1 LGGAPATPYLQGD
14 KSSLCKNH
22 SVQLFSDADHSPL
35 LGRNTQPSLPPNLH
49 AWAATQDY
57 LNLGAITSCL
67 RPYAAHF
74 IGRLITQDSILHREP
89 CGYTNQPTGVHHGH
103 HNIGYLVGQHKIHE
117 PFGIQ
122 ILLVSIATLLCLVA
136 SILDNPG
143 MHQYIITSLTT
154 HLQTFY
160 PFFPPSDDL
169 SLAQPEHEGLATAS
183 SVGVKHLAIVG
194 QAASVPY
201 KHLQQVAT
209 AGTDPETQK

>member
-1 LGGAPATPYLQGD
+1 MLKKKCCYDNNSYGIYFTSTSSTSKISFEFGGILGGAPATPYLQGD

-49 AWAATQDY
+49 A
-57 LNLGAITSCL
+57 
-67 RPYAAHF
+67 
-74 IGRLITQDSILHREP
+74 
-89 CGYTNQPTGVHHGH
+89 
-103 HNIGYLVGQHKIHE
+103 
-117 PFGIQ
+117 
-122 ILLVSIATLLCLVA
+122 
-136 SILDNPG
+136 
-143 MHQYIITSLTT
+143 
-154 HLQTFY
+154 FY